1 MKSVFKFI
9 LNTIPRPILIRL
21 SIVIRPILAILLKG
35 SRYTDPIDGKSF
47 RMFLPYGYGNQRNNV
62 LSPSTLSLERHR
74 LLWLYLQNETDFFY
88 SELVSE
94 SNELVLESN
103 ELVSESNEPVSDSP
117 ISKNKRIK
125 LRNAETNSALK
136 VLHFAPEQEFYK
148 RFKKQKN
155 IDYTTTDLLS
165 PLADVKADI
174 CNLPFEDNTY
184 DIIFCNH
191 VLEHIP
197 NDTKA
202 MQELY
207 RVLKPGGMGIFQIPQ
222 DLLRAT
228 TFSDDTIVDQKE
240 RAKIFGQYDHVRVYG
255 RDYFDKL
262 RSIGFKVVEED
273 YTNKIAPELVEKY
286 CLAKGEIIPVC
297 FK

>member
-1 MKSVFKFI
+1 MKKIFKFI

-21 SIVIRPILAILLKG
+21 SIVARPILALLLKG
-35 SRYTDPIDGKSF
+35 NTFTDPIDGKSF
-47 RMFLPYGYGNQRNNV
+47 RMFLPYGYGTQRNNV

-74 LLWLYLQNETDFFY
+74 LLWLYLQNETDFFTAK
-88 SELVSE
+88 EK
-94 SNELVLESN
+94 
-103 ELVSESNEPVSDSP
+103 
-117 ISKNKRIK
+117 KN
-125 LRNAETNSALK
+125 

-155 IDYTTTDLLS
+155 IQYTTTDLFS

-174 CNLPFEDNTY
+174 CNLPFEDNQY
-184 DIIFCNH
+184 DVLFCNH

-197 NDTKA
+197 DDTKA

-207 RVLKPGGMGIFQIPQ
+207 RVLKPGGMAILQIPQ
-222 DLLRAT
+222 DLNRVT
-228 TFSDDTIVDQKE
+228 TFSDDSITDEKE
-240 RAKIFGQYDHVRVYG
+240 RAAIFGQYDHVRVYG

-262 RSIGFKVVEED
+262 RTIGFTVVEED
-273 YTNKIAPELVEKY
+273 YTKKINPELVTKY
-286 CLAKGEIIPVC
+286 CLAPGEIIPVC